1 MHSKA
6 RCSSRGARCDG
17 CATRSSCSPP
27 RPIARRLRARSR
39 IVERSRFVPAFA
51 GLGAP
56 HWRPDARGAILGLTL
71 GSTRAHIV
79 RAALEAVANQTEEL
93 RRAFA
98 ADGVIW
104 SHLKID
110 GAMSANDFLAQD
122 IADAVDMQVERPAN
136 VETTALGA
144 AMLAGVGCG
153 MFGSFEEAAAARGEV
168 ATVQPGNGRR
178 RSCGPDRALGP
189 RGGGGAVGRLRKMV
203 PRGGVEPPTRR
214 FSVVCSTTE
223 LPGRTVGT

>member
-1 MHSKA
+1 MPSKA
-6 RCSSRGARCDG
+6 RCSSPGARSNG
-17 CATRSSCSPP
+17 CATRLGCSRR
-27 RPIARRLRARSR
+27 RPTARIWRVRCPDSGE
-39 IVERSRFVPAFA
+39 VQFVPAFA

-98 ADGVIW
+98 ADGVDW

-110 GAMSANDFLAQD
+110 GAMAANDFLAQD
-122 IADAVDMQVERPAN
+122 VADLLDMQVERPAN

-153 MFGSFEEAAAARGEV
+153 MFGSLEEAAAARGDV
-168 ATVQPGNGRR
+168 AIFSPAMDADAREQRIARWN
-178 RSCGPDRALGP
+178 RAVE
-189 RGGGGAVGRLRKMV
+189 AVL
-203 PRGGVEPPTRR
+203 
-214 FSVVCSTTE
+214 SVD
-223 LPGRTVGT
+223 